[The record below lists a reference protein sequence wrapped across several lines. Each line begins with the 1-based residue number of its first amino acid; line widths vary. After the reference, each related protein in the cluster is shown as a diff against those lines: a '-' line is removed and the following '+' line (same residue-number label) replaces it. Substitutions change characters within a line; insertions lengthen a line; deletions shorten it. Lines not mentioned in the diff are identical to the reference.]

1 MYTLG
6 IDIGTTNIKS
16 VLFKPGATLVVQAV
30 QEYKTEFPHPSWA
43 QQNADDWWV
52 AVVDTIRRVLAESGI
67 DSAEVAAVAISCQ
80 APTMLPVDKAGKP
93 LRDALIW
100 MDRRSDAQCG
110 RLAEKLG
117 PQRIFDISG
126 NRMDP
131 FYVLGKLLWFKENQP
146 ELYAKTFKVLSPNS
160 YINLKLTGEYS
171 LDPVHASLT
180 QAYDVRSNRWSDE
193 ILTAAGI
200 SSDLFPPVTEGHAP
214 IGKVTASAAAAT
226 GLKAGTP
233 VLTGTV
239 DGAAAA
245 LEAGVVGSGTAV
257 EMTGT
262 SSVLLMSSDRPMPSM
277 NLTYMYS
284 AAPGR
289 HLLLGAMS
297 STGAAL
303 KWFRDTLYAEKSPD
317 AYVLMDR
324 EIAKN
329 ANRPTNIVFLPYLAG
344 ERAPIW
350 DSDARGTFVG
360 LTLSTDR
367 AQVMRS
373 IMEGSAFALRDNVEE
388 AARAGNS
395 LDRIRTVG
403 GQANSDVW
411 LRIKASVLDREI
423 DVVDASLGAPGG
435 LAYLLG
441 AYTGEFSSIE
451 DAAVSCLRIERSVGP
466 VREWVGLYSELFG
479 LYKSI
484 YAHLKSDFAAL
495 AKIP

>member
-16 VLFKPGATLVVQAV
+16 VLFKPGAILVAQAV
-30 QEYKTEFPHPSWA
+30 REYKTSFLHPSWA
-43 QQNADDWWV
+43 QQNADDWWNT
-52 AVVDTIRRVLAESGI
+52 VVETIRKVLADSGV
-67 DSAEVAAVAISCQ
+67 DSAEIAAVAISCQ
-80 APTMLPVDKAGKP
+80 APTMLPVDKTGKP
-93 LRDALIW
+93 LSDALIW
-100 MDRRSDAQCG
+100 MDRRSDAQCE
-110 RLAEKLG
+110 RLSEKIG
-117 PQRIFDISG
+117 AQRIFDISG

-146 ELYAKTFKVLSPNS
+146 DLYERTFKVLSPNS
-160 YINLKLTGEYS
+160 YVNLKLTGEYS
-171 LDPVHASLT
+171 LDPVHASLS
-180 QAYDVRSNRWSDE
+180 QAYDIRSNRWSDE
-193 ILTAAGI
+193 ILAAAGI
-200 SSDLFPPVTEGHAP
+200 SSSLFPPVTEGHVP
-214 IGKVTASAAAAT
+214 IGTVSSSAAEST

-262 SSVLLMSSDRPMPSM
+262 SSVLLMSSASPMTSM

-284 AAPGR
+284 AAPGH

-303 KWFRDTLYAEKSPD
+303 KWFRDTLYEAQSPD
-317 AYVLMDR
+317 AYAHMDE
-324 EIAKN
+324 EISKKATH
-329 ANRPTNIVFLPYLAG
+329 PTNIVFLPYLAG

-350 DSDARGTFVG
+350 DSDARGTFLG

-367 AQVMRS
+367 SQVVRS
-373 IMEGSAFALRDNVEE
+373 IMEGSAFALRDNVDE
-388 AARAGNS
+388 AARAGIQ

-403 GQANSDVW
+403 GHANSDVW
-411 LRIKASVLDREI
+411 LKIKASVLDREI

-451 DAAVSCLRIERSVGP
+451 EASVACLHIKRSVGP
-466 VREWVGLYSELFG
+466 VREWVGQYRELFG

-484 YAHLKSDFAAL
+484 YGHLKDDFVAL
-495 AKIP
+495 AKIK